1 LVCWGVGRVAR
12 FLLPWLQWH
21 AAAQSGHLGNR
32 VGGGWEMD
40 ARMMASV
47 ERNPS
52 VNLPKEKIR
61 GRPCYFA
68 TVIRS
73 L

>member
-1 LVCWGVGRVAR
+1 MRAEG
-12 FLLPWLQWH
+12 FLRPWLQWH
-21 AAAQSGHLGNR
+21 VASQSGHLGNR

-47 ERNPS
+47 APNPS
-52 VNLPKEKIR
+52 VNLPIKKIR
-61 GRPCYFA
+61 GRPSHFA
-68 TVIRS
+68 RFIRP